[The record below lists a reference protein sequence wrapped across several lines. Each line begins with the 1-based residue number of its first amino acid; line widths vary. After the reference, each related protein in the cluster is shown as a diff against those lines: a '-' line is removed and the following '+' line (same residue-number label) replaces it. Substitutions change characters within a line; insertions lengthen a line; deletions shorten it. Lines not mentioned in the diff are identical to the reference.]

1 MQSIGRKHAG
11 QSVLQDRPEVP
22 HFGRWLALVV
32 ACGFGLRVL
41 IVALSRGE
49 RVNGDGYEWSKQG
62 NLNAAGHWFV
72 SAFTLRPDALRPPAW
87 AVVLTIWAWL
97 GQHDW
102 FHQQLLSC
110 AIGTATVAMIGLAAR
125 RLGGDRAGLVAASIA
140 ALYAGFW
147 IFERALLSET
157 ALLLGIAVMI
167 LLAYRFRSSPSA
179 RRAAVLGGMCGL
191 LAMIRSEQILVLPLL
206 VLPLIVAA
214 KGVDRRRRIAWL
226 ALATVTMLVVVA
238 PWTIFNLGRF
248 QRPVLM
254 SNGFGGAAATG
265 NCNITYFGPEIGYG
279 DLRCLPVFAPGDQSV
294 QDSEDTHTAL
304 TYAKDHVSRLPIVL
318 FAREGRTFGF
328 WNPFQQTTLD
338 AQFMGTWVGVTRL
351 GMIGYWL
358 LLLPAV
364 AGGVLLRR
372 RRVAIY
378 PLLAFV
384 ATAAIA
390 VAPTIG
396 DVRYRAAAEVPLVLL
411 AAVAIDA
418 VLPRRRLPVP
428 VSTTGEPGPSDEPSR
443 SSVAAAD
450 A

>member
-1 MQSIGRKHAG
+1 MQSIGREHAERG
-11 QSVLQDRPEVP
+11 VQRERLAVP
-22 HFGRWLALVV
+22 HFGRWLAVV
-32 ACGFGLRVL
+32 AASGFGLRVL
-41 IVALSRGE
+41 IVILSRGE
-49 RVNGDGYEWSKQG
+49 RVTGDGFEWSRQG

-87 AVVLTIWAWL
+87 AVVLTVWAWL

-102 FHQQLLSC
+102 FRQQLLSC
-110 AIGTATVAMIGLAAR
+110 AIGAATVAIIGLVAR
-125 RLGGDRAGLVAASIA
+125 RLAGDRAGLVAASIA

-157 ALLLGIAVMI
+157 LLLLAIAVMI
-167 LLAYRFRSSPSA
+167 LLAYQFRDNPSPG
-179 RRAAVLGGMCGL
+179 RAAVLGAMCGL
-191 LAMIRSEQILVLPLL
+191 LAMIRSEQITVLPLL
-206 VLPLIVAA
+206 VLPLIVAVR
-214 KGVDRRRRIAWL
+214 GVDWRRRIAWL
-226 ALATVTMLVVVA
+226 ALATVCMLVVVA

-248 QRPVLM
+248 QRPVFL

-265 NCNITYFGPEIGYG
+265 NCNITYYGPEIGFG
-279 DLRCLPVFAPGDQSV
+279 DLRCVPIFAPGDQSM
-294 QDSEDTHTAL
+294 QDTEDTHTAL
-304 TYAKDHVSRLPIVL
+304 TYAEGHLSRLPLVL

-351 GMIGYWL
+351 GMISYWL
-358 LLLPAV
+358 LLVPAV
-364 AGGVLLRR
+364 GGGVLLRR

-390 VAPTIG
+390 VVPTIG
-396 DVRYRAAAEVPLVLL
+396 DVRYRAAAEVPLVLF
-411 AAVAIDA
+411 AAVAIEA
-418 VLPRRRLPVP
+418 VLPRRSRTVSGDTDEP
-428 VSTTGEPGPSDEPSR
+428 VSRHESSP

-450 A
+450 T